1 MTGTGTPA
9 SHVQEQAIVL
19 EKTMQPELSQAALED
34 DDVYQPNLPV
44 VPVSTA
50 PSEQIARILIDA
62 GAVDRGQMEHAKR
75 VRSKLSEDYPL
86 TRVLTE
92 LGYLDPDQLRSA
104 LRDQGA
110 KIHLGEVMVELGY
123 LKARDLRAALEAQS
137 EPEYQGKRLGE
148 ILLDMGLI
156 TEPRLIEV
164 LADQLD
170 FVVETPNFSEID
182 QDLLKLVTPDWC
194 RRLGAI
200 PLRREAE
207 GVLVA
212 FADPLDSAARHGADA
227 AFGRV
232 IPVICVR
239 RAIDEVIRAYEASR
253 QHAKQRHG
261 ETAETD
267 VTRHVDSMIIK
278 ALERGASDVHIE
290 PLRRSLRIR
299 YRIDGVLMQVRELD
313 RTLAPAIASRLK
325 VLAKADIA
333 ERRRHQD
340 GGFSFS
346 DPSSGRRCD
355 VRASFYATVFGEK
368 IVLRLLS
375 RKAELLDINESG
387 LAPRMLERFNDHAL
401 ELPSG
406 VILITG
412 PTGSGK
418 TTTLYGCI
426 NRLNDMETSIATAE
440 DPVEYMIDGIAQCS
454 VNPKINLT
462 FAETLRALVR
472 QDPDVIVLGEIR
484 DKFSAES
491 AIQAALTGH
500 KVLSTF
506 HTEDSVGALLRLMNM
521 DIETFLIS
529 STVTAVLAQRLLRRV
544 CTHCAERYQPSPHDL
559 QRIGW
564 TQSDAAG
571 GEFRLGRG
579 CRHCHFSGYV
589 GRVGVFELLLPND
602 DVKDAVLNRRASG
615 ELRRIS
621 IESAGLV
628 TLMEDGLAKA
638 AQGLTSIKEVLGHLP
653 RIGRPRSYREV
664 IGMVGAVT

>member
-1 MTGTGTPA
+1 MNAELQGDDEQGSGAPPPA
-9 SHVQEQAIVL
+9 P
-19 EKTMQPELSQAALED
+19 MPQAA
-34 DDVYQPNLPV
+34 
-44 VPVSTA
+44 T
-50 PSEQIARILIDA
+50 PSAEIARLLIEA
-62 GAVDRGQMEHAKR
+62 GAVSPEQINHAMR
-75 VRSKLSEDYPL
+75 VRSKLGEDFSL

-92 LGYLDPDQLRSA
+92 LGYLSSDRLRAA

-110 KIHLGEVMVELGY
+110 RIHLGDVMVELGY
-123 LKARDLRAALEAQS
+123 LKPRDLRAALEAQS

-156 TEPRLIEV
+156 SEQRLIEV

-170 FVVETPNFSEID
+170 FLVESPNFSQVD
-182 QDLLKLVTPDWC
+182 QELLKLVTPDWC
-194 RRLGAI
+194 RRLAAM

-212 FADPLDSAARHGADA
+212 FTDPLDSAARHGADA

-232 IPVICVR
+232 VPVIATR
-239 RAIDEVIRAYEASR
+239 RALDETIRSYEASR
-253 QHAKQRHG
+253 QHAKQRKS
-261 ETAETD
+261 ETNESD
-267 VTRHVDSMIIK
+267 VTRQVDSLILN
-278 ALERGASDVHIE
+278 ALDKGASDIHIE
-290 PLRRSLRIR
+290 PMRHMLRVR
-299 YRIDGVLMQVRELD
+299 YRIDGVLMQVWEIDRE
-313 RTLAPAIASRLK
+313 LAPAIASRLK

-340 GGFSFS
+340 GGFRFD
-346 DPSSGRRCD
+346 DPVSGRRCD

-375 RKAELLDINESG
+375 RKAELLDIDASG
-387 LAPRMLERFNDHAL
+387 IAPRMLERFNDHAL

-406 VILITG
+406 VILVTG

-418 TTTLYGCI
+418 TTTLYGCV
-426 NRLNDMETSIATAE
+426 NKLNDMETSIATAE
-440 DPVEYMIDGIAQCS
+440 DPVEYVIDGIAQCS

-506 HTEDSVGALLRLMNM
+506 HTEDSIGALLRLMNM

-529 STVTAVLAQRLLRRV
+529 STVVAVLAQRLLRKV
-544 CTHCAERYQPSPHDL
+544 CDRCSEGYQPTPHDL

-564 TQSDAAG
+564 TQADAAG
-571 GEFRLGRG
+571 GQFRLGRG
-579 CRHCHFSGYV
+579 CRYCNFTGYA

-602 DVKDAVLNRRASG
+602 GVKDAVLNRRSSG
-615 ELRRIS
+615 EIRRIS
-621 IESAGLV
+621 IETAGLV
-628 TLMEDGLAKA
+628 SLMEDGLAKA
-638 AQGLTSIKEVLGHLP
+638 AQGMTTIKEVLGHLP

-664 IGMVGAVT
+664 VAMVGAVKI